1 VKSFTFTTYE
11 EATRAG
17 IGAKLTVKVF
27 DVICEIKGT
36 GAGDTADCE
45 VDIRVR
51 LPSTELK
58 Y

>member
-1 VKSFTFTTYE
+1 M
-11 EATRAG
+11 ATSAG

-27 DVICEIKGT
+27 EVICEINGT
-36 GAGDTADCE
+36 GAGETLDCDVE
-45 VDIRVR
+45 TRMR